1 MLRDCNVVDGEE
13 KVSVL
18 SCPAKGK
25 RMRIAKDS
33 EERSLFDS
41 EAKPS
46 FLEKGF

>member
-1 MLRDCNVVDGEE
+1 MFRDCNVVDGEE

-18 SCPAKGK
+18 FCFVKGK
-25 RMRIAKDS
+25 RMRIVKDS

-41 EAKPS
+41 EVKFL